1 MNGLSIRIV
10 TDIKLYGQS
19 AEYGFVSVQ
28 FIYTQTKRAKYMNG
42 ALGDLTFL
50 GKIPIWNKIGE

>member
-1 MNGLSIRIV
+1 MNVLSIRIV
-10 TDIKLYGQS
+10 TDIKLYGRR

-28 FIYTQTKRAKYMNG
+28 FIYTQTNRAKYMIG